1 MVPLGPLYNVD
12 RRNFAILSMQ
22 DGATAPI
29 FKFTGPGSYFA
40 ENSQSNSSWRV
51 MEIFHKWLH
60 YVINVAI
67 DYKSVQK

>member
-22 DGATAPI
+22 NDASAPI
-29 FKFTGPGSYFA
+29 FEFTGSYFA